1 MLLEK
6 VSGYFTIERHLVGA
20 DVREITKKLGF
31 PPNYLL
37 HGARV
42 LVIVEK
48 IEVGDF
54 LFAGSTWYP
63 DEDGNPKGL
72 VSRDQRRNFPIPGAW
87 LGERLV
93 KIKPIV
99 RLKPAPFPRAGSPVE
114 QWQLLVE
121 KQAREVDR
129 LLGTRKYSPR

>member
-6 VSGYFTIERHLVGA
+6 VAGYFTIERHIVGA
-20 DVREITKKLGF
+20 DVAEITRKLGF
-31 PPNYLL
+31 PPNYLR
-37 HGARV
+37 HGARI
-42 LVIVEK
+42 LVIVDRV
-48 IEVGDF
+48 EVGEF

-72 VSRDQRRNFPIPGAW
+72 VSRDQRRDFPIPGAW
-87 LGERLV
+87 LGQRLV

-99 RLKPAPFPRAGSPVE
+99 RLQTAPFPRATSPVE

-129 LLGTRKYSPR
+129 LSGTRKYSPR